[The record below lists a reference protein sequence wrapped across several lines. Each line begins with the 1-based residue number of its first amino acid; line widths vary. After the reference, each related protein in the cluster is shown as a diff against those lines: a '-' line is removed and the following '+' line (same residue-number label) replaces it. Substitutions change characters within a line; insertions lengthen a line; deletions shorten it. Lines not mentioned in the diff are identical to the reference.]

1 GLTETSPVITVNH
14 PGRTRLGTVGPAIPG
29 VEVRIADDGE
39 ILTRGPH
46 VMKGYFNKP
55 DATAELIDADG
66 WLHTGDIGELDED
79 GFLKITDRKKDL
91 IVTAGGKNIAPQPIE
106 NLARS
111 SKFVSSAVMI
121 GDRRRFPSMLI
132 VPNFDKLVEWARQ
145 RNLLFADV
153 AALTALPEVQEK
165 MEREVRKTLRNLAQY
180 EMPKKFLFLPRDFS
194 IESGELTPKLSVRR
208 RAVEKNFQREIEAL
222 YQE

>member
-1 GLTETSPVITVNH
+1 
-14 PGRTRLGTVGPAIPG
+14 
-29 VEVRIADDGE
+29 
-39 ILTRGPH
+39 
-46 VMKGYFNKP
+46 M
-55 DATAELIDADG
+55 
-66 WLHTGDIGELDED
+66 
-79 GFLKITDRKKDL
+79 
-91 IVTAGGKNIAPQPIE
+91 
-106 NLARS
+106 
-111 SKFVSSAVMI
+111 
-121 GDRRRFPSMLI
+121 
-132 VPNFDKLVEWARQ
+132 
-145 RNLLFADV
+145 